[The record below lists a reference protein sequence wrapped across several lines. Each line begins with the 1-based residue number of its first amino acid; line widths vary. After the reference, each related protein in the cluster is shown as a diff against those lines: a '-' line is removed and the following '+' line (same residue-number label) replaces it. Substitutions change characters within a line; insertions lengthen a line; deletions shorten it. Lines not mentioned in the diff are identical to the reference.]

1 MTRLRYEWPELT
13 TRFHRVVRDSV
24 PSWVSPDSA
33 HYEQTLA
40 FALGRLE
47 EGKQL
52 VDFFRSRGYSGRVL
66 DLGAGN
72 GGVALGLAN
81 DESFEVFTLDIIPNR
96 DVRALVTGTDVPMY
110 PVVGSG
116 HTVPFATNTFD
127 IVLCLD
133 TIEHVPRPD
142 LLGPEIFRVLKPG
155 GFCMITT
162 PPRFRYW
169 FRRDPHYGIP
179 GLILLPDS
187 LQRLTA
193 STILRRTDTYDVV
206 HIFWHVR
213 EITRLFRGRKTIE
226 VLWNRRFSTP
236 ASWRDRLWFRYK
248 NFLWDRIIISKE
260 P

>member
-13 TRFHRVVRDSV
+13 ARFHRVVRDSV
-24 PSWVSPDSA
+24 PSWVSPDSE

-47 EGKQL
+47 EGRQL

-72 GGVALGLAN
+72 GGVALGFAN
-81 DESFEVFTLDIIPNR
+81 DDSFQVFTLDIIPNR
-96 DVRALVTGTDVPMY
+96 DVRALVRGTDVPMH

-116 HTVPFATNTFD
+116 HTVPFVRDTFD
-127 IVLCLD
+127 IVVCLD

-155 GFCMITT
+155 GVCMITT
-162 PPRFRYW
+162 PPRLRYW

-179 GLILLPDS
+179 GLILLPDQ
-187 LQRLTA
+187 LQRFMA
-193 STILRRTDTYDVV
+193 STVLRRTDTYDVV

-213 EITRLFRGRKTIE
+213 EITRLFRGLKTVE
-226 VLWNRRFSTP
+226 VLWNRRFTIP
-236 ASWRDRLWFRYK
+236 AGWRDRFWFRCR
-248 NFLWDRIIISKE
+248 NFFWDRIIIRKE